1 MIAKGLFNQQAI
13 NELKS
18 YLEFERRIDRE
29 GLLYKNGD
37 TKKDRLY
44 DFRKHK
50 AMQFFGLALSNGTIT
65 LDNAVNDQVYLKDS
79 IDNFKKSTKSR
90 SQEQINNIELTLK
103 NANNLLK

>member
-1 MIAKGLFNQQAI
+1 
-13 NELKS
+13 
-18 YLEFERRIDRE
+18 
-29 GLLYKNGD
+29 
-37 TKKDRLY
+37 
-44 DFRKHK
+44 
-50 AMQFFGLALSNGTIT
+50 MQFFGLALSNGTIT